1 MEGQINAERARIQI
15 EELHK
20 ERVLKKNVEYLT
32 SDLEAKDRFLAES
45 VQRQQTL
52 ERRLDELN
60 SAEIEQKAE
69 NERLLKA
76 NAALETQLMES
87 VRNLEN
93 SKIYI
98 SELKKNEDAER
109 RARASSAWQRSGGIA
124 TERINLVK
132 ELEDLKNVNKR
143 LQDERDELELAVCFK
158 LF

>member
-1 MEGQINAERARIQI
+1 MEGQINAERARIHI

-93 SKIYI
+93 SKNYI